1 MLIENH
7 ELTMSHVGLGN
18 LNEYALLLLFGNAHS
33 HHLTDGTGFRPDQM
47 ADHQGLILYPAYFM
61 THLKVPS
68 DKPLDQYRLWDEV
81 SVGVDISRFGETIL
95 ESDYLFGPKGA
106 VSSDKSEWDHGRFP
120 SMKANSLIV
129 VDVTQTEGSTRK
141 VSAPKAECIAELSK
155 LAKPPYALMRSKK
168 VRTDA
173 FGMKPGN
180 LKTADPVS
188 YRVPVDQDAA
198 PGHAMVFAKFSKIMD
213 AAEFEWM
220 TRRSK
225 PGFPV
230 SIARHLFLL
239 ERETYYYGNC
249 FADEELDIYMTGH
262 IEECDP
268 DFHGESLGM
277 ISVAKISYQ
286 IEVYMKRNHTL
297 LAISKVDKLLAVPTS
312 SQDHIPDYKR
322 VIRSL

>member
-33 HHLTDGTGFRPDQM
+33 HHLTVGTGFRPDQM

-106 VSSDKSEWDHGRFP
+106 VSSDKSEWDRGRFP

-180 LKTADPVS
+180 LKQRTPFHI
-188 YRVPVDQDAA
+188 
-198 PGHAMVFAKFSKIMD
+198 G
-213 AAEFEWM
+213 
-220 TRRSK
+220 
-225 PGFPV
+225 
-230 SIARHLFLL
+230 FLL
-239 ERETYYYGNC
+239 IRM
-249 FADEELDIYMTGH
+249 LRR
-262 IEECDP
+262 
-268 DFHGESLGM
+268 GM
-277 ISVAKISYQ
+277 PWCL
-286 IEVYMKRNHTL
+286 RNS
-297 LAISKVDKLLAVPTS
+297 A
-312 SQDHIPDYKR
+312 R
-322 VIRSL
+322 